1 VAGEVGA
8 LRVTVYLD
16 VASAY
21 TTLERILSLGVCPVE
36 ILDLRHFASADL
48 RPLLEEE
55 SSLWIESLAWDY
67 SSSADMILR
76 YLDAKILPGYAALE
90 RGRLLGYCFFV
101 YEGNKGVVGDLYAS
115 SSGNHTTASPAE
127 VENRLVEHVI
137 ATLQQSPGIHRIEA
151 QLLIHG
157 SGEAAAPFVQEGFR
171 RYPRLF
177 MKLPLRQPAPN
188 PGRPLPP
195 GIEIRRWSD
204 QDYQPAAGLI
214 TAAYRGHIDSDIN
227 DQYRTVTGSLRFL
240 NNIIRFPGCG
250 VFDEASSFVAF
261 HRPTHSNIG
270 LILCSR
276 VKDDAGHVTQ
286 VCLLPEYRR
295 HGIGEH
301 LIAATRDVL
310 RSRGFA
316 LLTLTVTQAN
326 ERAVQLYE
334 RLGFS
339 LSRVFDAFVWEG

>member
-1 VAGEVGA
+1 M
-8 LRVTVYLD
+8 
-16 VASAY
+16 
-21 TTLERILSLGVCPVE
+21 E

-55 SSLWIESLAWDY
+55 SSLWMESLAWDY

-101 YEGNKGVVGDLYAS
+101 YEGSKGVVGDLYAS
-115 SSGNHTTASPAE
+115 RSGNHTALSPSE
-127 VENRLVEHVI
+127 VESQLVQHVI
-137 ATLQQSPGIHRIEA
+137 ATLQQSPGIRRIEA

-157 SGEAAAPFVQEGFR
+157 SGEAAAPFVREKFQR
-171 RYPRLF
+171 HPRLF
-177 MKLPLRQPAPN
+177 MKMPLQQPMPI
-188 PGRPLPP
+188 PRRPLAA

-227 DQYRTVTGSLRFL
+227 DQYRTMTGSLRFL

-250 VFDEASSFVAF
+250 VFDAAASFVAV
-261 HRPTHSNIG
+261 HRLTRTNVG

-276 VKDDAGHVTQ
+276 VKDDTGHVTQ
-286 VCLLPEYRR
+286 VCLLPEYRSQ
-295 HGIGEH
+295 GIGEH
-301 LIAATRDVL
+301 LIAATRDAL
-310 RSRGFA
+310 RQRGFA
-316 LLTLTVTQAN
+316 LLTLTVTEAN
-326 ERAVQLYE
+326 DRAAELYL
-334 RLGFS
+334 RLGFETA
-339 LSRVFDAFVWEG
+339 RVFDAFVWEG

>member
-1 VAGEVGA
+1 
-8 LRVTVYLD
+8 
-16 VASAY
+16 
-21 TTLERILSLGVCPVE
+21 VE

-55 SSLWIESLAWDY
+55 SALWMESLAWDY

-101 YEGNKGVVGDLYAS
+101 YEGNKGVIGDLYVS
-115 SSGNHTTASPAE
+115 SSGNHTTLARTE
-127 VENRLVEHVI
+127 VESRLVQNVI

-157 SGEAAAPFVQEGFR
+157 SGEAAPPFLREGFHC
-171 RYPRLF
+171 YPRLF
-177 MKLPLRQPAPN
+177 MKLPLRQPVPI
-188 PGRPLPP
+188 PKRPLPA

-204 QDYQPAAGLI
+204 HDYQPAASLI
-214 TAAYRGHIDSDIN
+214 TAAYRGHIDADIN
-227 DQYRTVTGSLRFL
+227 DQYRTTTGSLRFL

-250 VFDEASSFVAF
+250 IFDDASSFVAV
-261 HRPTHSNIG
+261 HRLTRTNIG

-276 VKDDAGHVTQ
+276 VKDDTGHVTQ
-286 VCLLPEYRR
+286 VCLLPEYRSQ
-295 HGIGEH
+295 GIGEH
-301 LIAATRDVL
+301 LIAATRDAL
-310 RSRGFA
+310 RQRGFA

-326 ERAVQLYE
+326 DRAVELYE
-334 RLGFS
+334 NLGFS
-339 LSRVFDAFVWEG
+339 TTRVFDAFVWEG

>member
-1 VAGEVGA
+1 
-8 LRVTVYLD
+8 
-16 VASAY
+16 
-21 TTLERILSLGVCPVE
+21 VE

-55 SSLWIESLAWDY
+55 SSLWMESLAWDY

-115 SSGNHTTASPAE
+115 RSGNHNVVSPSE
-127 VENRLVEHVI
+127 VENQLVQHVI
-137 ATLQQSPGIHRIEA
+137 ATLQQSPGIRRIEA
-151 QLLIHG
+151 QLLIHA
-157 SGEAAAPFVQEGFR
+157 SGEASAPFVREKFQR
-171 RYPRLF
+171 HPRIF
-177 MKLPLRQPAPN
+177 MKMPLQQPMPI
-188 PGRPLPP
+188 PMRPLAA

-227 DQYRTVTGSLRFL
+227 DQYRTLTGSLRFL

-250 VFDEASSFVAF
+250 VFDAASSFVAV
-261 HRPTHSNIG
+261 HRLTRTNVG

-276 VKDDAGHVTQ
+276 VKDDTGHVTQ
-286 VCLLPEYRR
+286 VCLLPEYRSQ
-295 HGIGEH
+295 GIGEH
-301 LIAATRDVL
+301 LIAATRDAL
-310 RSRGFA
+310 RQRGIA
-316 LLTLTVTQAN
+316 LLTLTVTEAN
-326 ERAVQLYE
+326 ARAVELYL
-334 RLGFS
+334 RLGFAT
-339 LSRVFDAFVWEG
+339 SRVFDAFVWEG

>member
-1 VAGEVGA
+1 M
-8 LRVTVYLD
+8 VYLD
-16 VASAY
+16 AAHGLHYQRTDFVPGA
-21 TTLERILSLGVCPVE
+21 CPVE

-55 SSLWIESLAWDY
+55 SSLWMESLAWDY
-67 SSSADMILR
+67 TSSADMILR

-115 SSGNHTTASPAE
+115 PSGNHTAVAAAE
-127 VENRLVEHVI
+127 VESQLVQHVI
-137 ATLQQSPGIHRIEA
+137 ATLQQSPGIRRIEA

-157 SGEAAAPFVQEGFR
+157 SGQAAAPFVREGFR

-177 MKLPLRQPAPN
+177 MKMPLRQPLPN
-188 PGRPLPP
+188 PKRPLPA

-204 QDYQPAAGLI
+204 LDYQPAAGLI

-227 DQYRTVTGSLRFL
+227 DQYRTMTGSLRFL

-250 VFDEASSFVAF
+250 QFDEASSFVAV
-261 HRPTHSNIG
+261 HRLTRTNIG

-276 VKDDAGHVTQ
+276 VKDDTGHVTQ
-286 VCLLPEYRR
+286 VCLLPEYRSQ
-295 HGIGEH
+295 GIGEH
-301 LIAATRDVL
+301 LIAATRDAL
-310 RSRGFA
+310 RQRSFA
-316 LLTLTVTQAN
+316 LLTLTVTEAN
-326 ERAVQLYE
+326 DRAVGLYL

-339 LSRVFDAFVWEG
+339 TTRVFDAFVWEG